1 MIPRS
6 PATLRLVLGRDSIR
20 SELADPDGALAG
32 CIGYAH
38 EEELRAAVGA
48 LVARVPQSARPR
60 VAELL
65 VEPPLLQRRQLT
77 DLPGVSR
84 RELRALVEHQAG
96 RFFRQNGHRLV
107 TDAAWEAG
115 QRGSPRTAMVF
126 AVEEHLVEAVMDEAR
141 GAGVPVAAVRPALAS
156 DLTRF
161 SLLPPATREARTR
174 AAWVQVRTWARGV
187 LLLWLMTAAL
197 VVIRFE
203 RERRLI
209 EAELAR
215 LEPAL
220 VSLRVARQKI
230 AAAEVMLRAV
240 DRAQSQRYQ
249 IARQLL
255 AVSRALPESSFVT
268 SLRLSLDGSGAIT
281 GEAADP
287 LAVVAA
293 LERSEFLA
301 QPRLER
307 TPLRDPGGP
316 GGWTRLAILIGGAPD
331 ARSP

>member
-1 MIPRS
+1 MIPRP

-20 SELADPDGALAG
+20 SELAGPDGAIAG
-32 CIGYAH
+32 RIGYAH

-48 LVARVPQSARPR
+48 LVARVPKSARPR
-60 VAELL
+60 EAELL
-65 VEPPLLQRRQLT
+65 VEPPLLQRRQLS
-77 DLPGVSR
+77 DLPRVGR

-115 QRGSPRTAMVF
+115 RPGSPRTAMVI

-174 AAWVQVRTWARGV
+174 AAWAQLRKWARGV
-187 LLLWLMTAAL
+187 LMLWLMTAAL
-197 VVIRFE
+197 AVIRFE

-209 EAELAR
+209 DAELAR
-215 LEPAL
+215 LEAPL
-220 VSLRVARQKI
+220 VSLRVAHQKI

-240 DRAQSQRYQ
+240 DRAASQRHQ

-268 SLRLSLDGSGAIT
+268 SLRLSLDGSGAIS

-293 LERSEFLA
+293 LERSDLLA